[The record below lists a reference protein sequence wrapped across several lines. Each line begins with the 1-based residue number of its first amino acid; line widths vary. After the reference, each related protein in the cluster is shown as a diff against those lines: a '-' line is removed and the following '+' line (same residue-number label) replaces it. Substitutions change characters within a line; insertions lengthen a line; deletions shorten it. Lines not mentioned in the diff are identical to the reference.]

1 MITNRQHNSILIKGE
16 YSWPNGVVY
25 NGSWVNGFKDGY
37 GVESSKGG
45 KYKGEWINGKK
56 NGKGWRSRIKKMHLY
71 SLCLNYTF
79 IYKRSFNLCR

>member
-56 NGKGWRSRIKKMHLY
+56 NGKGWRSRIKKNAFIF
-71 SLCLNYTF
+71 SLF
-79 IYKRSFNLCR
+79 